1 MATVAGNL
9 GVPALGTAVMVLMLR
24 FLMSP
29 EWWLAAAVAAAGE
42 TTGQLAQYCMARFGA
57 RAIVDAFSQRY
68 SAGAKHHGQ
77 FEAFYRKYGGVAVLL
92 CRFIPGVKAFS
103 GFPAGLAKMA
113 LAPFVSYT
121 LVGSSV
127 CWLVLSWV
135 LHEAGGRSPTVS
147 GFARQHAGADFRSI
161 ARTVTP
167 SHRGETSIAQGWRTA
182 GSFGTCENYHTRFF
196 SAHSLKSSINR
207 LPSAQ

>member
-77 FEAFYRKYGGVAVLL
+77 LEAFYRKYGGVAVLL

-147 GFARQHAGADFRSI
+147 GFARQHGGRIFVVLLGLLLLLTGVRRVLRRVGGPREVSGRV
-161 ARTVTP
+161 RTTTP
-167 SHRGETSIAQGWRTA
+167 
-182 GSFGTCENYHTRFF
+182 GSSRPT
-196 SAHSLKSSINR
+196 
-207 LPSAQ
+207 P

>member
-1 MATVAGNL
+1 MSWPVTAFDAWINRTGYAGVFVVTVAGNL

-24 FLMSP
+24 FLVSP
-29 EWWLAAAVAAAGE
+29 EWWVAAAVAAAGE

-57 RAIVDAFSQRY
+57 RAIVEPFSARY
-68 SAGAKHHGQ
+68 SAGPKRQAR
-77 FEAFYRKYGGVAVLL
+77 FEAFYRKYGSVAVLI

-113 LAPFVSYT
+113 LAPFLSYT

-127 CWLVLSWV
+127 CWLALSWV

-147 GFARQHAGADFRSI
+147 GFARQHGAQIFVALLGLLLLLAGVRRILRRVGDRGKFRD
-161 ARTVTP
+161 V
-167 SHRGETSIAQGWRTA
+167 
-182 GSFGTCENYHTRFF
+182 
-196 SAHSLKSSINR
+196 
-207 LPSAQ
+207 